1 MSGHECD
8 DALTNLYQYL
18 DREMEEATSTVI
30 RAHLEDC
37 SGCLKSFDFEA
48 RLQIVVKERLAEPQN
63 KKNAAKQIYDGAC
76 KMLGVENDLEKEEE
90 ELTTE

>member
-18 DREMEEATSTVI
+18 DREIEVSTSEVI

-37 SGCLKSFDFEA
+37 SGCLKSFKFEE
-48 RLQIVVKERLAEPQN
+48 RLQIVVRERLAEEVPPEFLERLRDAIARE
-63 KKNAAKQIYDGAC
+63 AAS
-76 KMLGVENDLEKEEE
+76 L
-90 ELTTE
+90 

>member
-18 DREMEEATSTVI
+18 DREIEASTSEVI

-48 RLQIVVKERLAEPQN
+48 RLQIVVRERLAEDVPDEFLQRLRDAIARE
-63 KKNAAKQIYDGAC
+63 AASS
-76 KMLGVENDLEKEEE
+76 
-90 ELTTE
+90 

>member
-18 DREMEEATSTVI
+18 DREIEASTSEVI

-48 RLQIVVKERLAEPQN
+48 RLQIVVRQRLAEDVPQSGFF
-63 KKNAAKQIYDGAC
+63 Q
-76 KMLGVENDLEKEEE
+76 LGCGLRVR
-90 ELTTE
+90 

>member
-18 DREMEEATSTVI
+18 DKEIEVSTSEVI

-48 RLQIVVKERLAEPQN
+48 RLQIVVRERLAEDVPDEFLQRLRDAIARE
-63 KKNAAKQIYDGAC
+63 AASP
-76 KMLGVENDLEKEEE
+76 
-90 ELTTE
+90 

>member
-18 DREMEEATSTVI
+18 DREIEESTSEVI

-37 SGCLKSFDFEA
+37 SGCLQSFDFEA
-48 RLQIVVKERLAEPQN
+48 RLQIVVKERLAEDVPPEFLQRLRDAIARE
-63 KKNAAKQIYDGAC
+63 AASS
-76 KMLGVENDLEKEEE
+76 
-90 ELTTE
+90 

>member
-18 DREMEEATSTVI
+18 DREIEASTSEVI

-48 RLQIVVKERLAEPQN
+48 RLQIVVRERLAEDVPDEFLERLRDAIARE
-63 KKNAAKQIYDGAC
+63 AASP
-76 KMLGVENDLEKEEE
+76 
-90 ELTTE
+90 

>member
-18 DREMEEATSTVI
+18 DREIETTTSEVI

-37 SGCLKSFDFEA
+37 SGCLRSFDFEA
-48 RLQIVVKERLAEPQN
+48 RLQIVVRERLAEEVPSEFLERLRDAIARE
-63 KKNAAKQIYDGAC
+63 AASP
-76 KMLGVENDLEKEEE
+76 
-90 ELTTE
+90 

>member
-18 DREMEEATSTVI
+18 DKEIETTTYEVI

-37 SGCLKSFDFEA
+37 SGCLRSFDFEA
-48 RLQIVVKERLAEPQN
+48 RLKVVVRERLSEDVPPEFLNRLRDALAREAAEH
-63 KKNAAKQIYDGAC
+63 
-76 KMLGVENDLEKEEE
+76 
-90 ELTTE
+90 

>member
-18 DREMEEATSTVI
+18 DREVEETTSSVI

-48 RLQIVVKERLAEPQN
+48 RLQIVVRERLAEDVPVEFLQRLREALARE
-63 KKNAAKQIYDGAC
+63 AASS
-76 KMLGVENDLEKEEE
+76 
-90 ELTTE
+90 

>member
-18 DREMEEATSTVI
+18 DREIEASTTEVI

-48 RLQIVVKERLAEPQN
+48 RLQIVVRQRLAEDVPDEFLQRLRDAIARE
-63 KKNAAKQIYDGAC
+63 AASS
-76 KMLGVENDLEKEEE
+76 
-90 ELTTE
+90 

>member
-18 DREMEEATSTVI
+18 DREIETTTSEVI

-37 SGCLKSFDFEA
+37 SGCLRSFDFEA
-48 RLQIVVKERLAEPQN
+48 RLQIVVRERLAEDVPPQFLERLRDAIARE
-63 KKNAAKQIYDGAC
+63 AASP
-76 KMLGVENDLEKEEE
+76 
-90 ELTTE
+90 

>member
-18 DREMEEATSTVI
+18 DREIEATTSEVI

-48 RLQIVVKERLAEPQN
+48 RLQIVVRQRLAEDVPDEFLQRLR
-63 KKNAAKQIYDGAC
+63 NAIAREAASP
-76 KMLGVENDLEKEEE
+76 
-90 ELTTE
+90 

>member
-18 DREMEEATSTVI
+18 DREIEASTSEVI

-48 RLQIVVKERLAEPQN
+48 RLQIVVRERLAEDVPDEFLHRLRDAIARE
-63 KKNAAKQIYDGAC
+63 AASS
-76 KMLGVENDLEKEEE
+76 
-90 ELTTE
+90 

>member
-18 DREMEEATSTVI
+18 DREIEASTSEVI

-48 RLQIVVKERLAEPQN
+48 RLQIVVRKRLAEDVPDEFLQRLRDAIARE
-63 KKNAAKQIYDGAC
+63 AASP
-76 KMLGVENDLEKEEE
+76 
-90 ELTTE
+90 

>member
-18 DREMEEATSTVI
+18 DREIEVSTSEVI

-48 RLQIVVKERLAEPQN
+48 RLQIVVRERLAEDVPDEFLQRLRDAIARE
-63 KKNAAKQIYDGAC
+63 AASS
-76 KMLGVENDLEKEEE
+76 
-90 ELTTE
+90 

>member
-18 DREMEEATSTVI
+18 DREIEATTSEVI

-37 SGCLKSFDFEA
+37 SGCLRSFDFEA
-48 RLQIVVKERLAEPQN
+48 RLQIVVKERLAEEVPPEFLERLRDAIARE
-63 KKNAAKQIYDGAC
+63 AASS
-76 KMLGVENDLEKEEE
+76 
-90 ELTTE
+90 

>member
-18 DREMEEATSTVI
+18 DREIEASTSEVI

-37 SGCLKSFDFEA
+37 SGCLKSFKFEE
-48 RLQIVVKERLAEPQN
+48 RLQIVVRERLAEEVPPEFLERLRDAIARE
-63 KKNAAKQIYDGAC
+63 AASP
-76 KMLGVENDLEKEEE
+76 
-90 ELTTE
+90 

>member
-18 DREMEEATSTVI
+18 DREIEVSTSEVI

-37 SGCLKSFDFEA
+37 SGCLKSFKFEE
-48 RLQIVVKERLAEPQN
+48 RLQIVVRERLAEEVPPEFLDRLRDAIARE
-63 KKNAAKQIYDGAC
+63 AASP
-76 KMLGVENDLEKEEE
+76 
-90 ELTTE
+90 

>member
-18 DREMEEATSTVI
+18 DKEIETTTSEVI

-37 SGCLKSFDFEA
+37 SGCLRSFDFEA
-48 RLQIVVKERLAEPQN
+48 RLQIVVRERLAEDVPDESVQSLRDAIARE
-63 KKNAAKQIYDGAC
+63 AASS
-76 KMLGVENDLEKEEE
+76 
-90 ELTTE
+90 

>member
-18 DREMEEATSTVI
+18 DREIEASTTEVI

-48 RLQIVVKERLAEPQN
+48 RLQIVVRERLAEDVPDEFLQRLRDAIARE
-63 KKNAAKQIYDGAC
+63 AASS
-76 KMLGVENDLEKEEE
+76 
-90 ELTTE
+90 

>member
-18 DREMEEATSTVI
+18 DREIEASTSEVI

-48 RLQIVVKERLAEPQN
+48 RLQIVVRERLAEDVPDEFVQRLRDAIARE
-63 KKNAAKQIYDGAC
+63 AASS
-76 KMLGVENDLEKEEE
+76 
-90 ELTTE
+90 

>member
-18 DREMEEATSTVI
+18 DREIEHSTSEVI

-48 RLQIVVKERLAEPQN
+48 RLQIVVRERLAEEVPPEFLARLRDAIARE
-63 KKNAAKQIYDGAC
+63 AASS
-76 KMLGVENDLEKEEE
+76 
-90 ELTTE
+90 

>member
-18 DREMEEATSTVI
+18 DREIEASTSEVI

-48 RLQIVVKERLAEPQN
+48 RLQIVVRERLAEDVPDEFLQRLRDAIARE
-63 KKNAAKQIYDGAC
+63 AASP
-76 KMLGVENDLEKEEE
+76 
-90 ELTTE
+90 

>member
-18 DREMEEATSTVI
+18 DREIETTTSDVI

-37 SGCLKSFDFEA
+37 SGCLRSFDFEA
-48 RLQIVVKERLAEPQN
+48 RLQIVVRERLAEEVPAEFLERLRDAIARE
-63 KKNAAKQIYDGAC
+63 AASP
-76 KMLGVENDLEKEEE
+76 
-90 ELTTE
+90 

>member
-18 DREMEEATSTVI
+18 DREVEASTSEVI

-37 SGCLKSFDFEA
+37 SGCLKSFKFEE
-48 RLQIVVKERLAEPQN
+48 RLQIVVRQRLAEEVPPEFLERLRDAIARE
-63 KKNAAKQIYDGAC
+63 AASP
-76 KMLGVENDLEKEEE
+76 
-90 ELTTE
+90 